1 MDTQFWNDRWKQ
13 NKIGFHQTNVNPY
26 LAYFYGDKGAD
37 VSKRQALKVFVPL
50 CGKSLD
56 LLWLA
61 QNGYAV
67 FGVECSAK
75 AVVNFFTENGLNYQS
90 VSRDKHA
97 FYQHSEQAASIEIY
111 QGDFFD
117 LQSADLTGIT
127 DIFDRAAL
135 IALPDSMRGQYVD
148 KMVQLQQSGTRT
160 LLVTLS
166 YNQPEMNGPPFS
178 VDEQEVYALYEKDFS
193 IEKLLQKNILE
204 QEQHFKAR
212 GLTAL
217 TETVYK
223 LKRK

>member
-37 VSKRQALKVFVPL
+37 ASKRQALKVFVPL

-148 KMVQLQQSGTRT
+148 KMAQLQQSGTRT